1 MLQNKHLVLQQQLS
15 LIFFCDR
22 ALWRLIW
29 ISSHMTVNANPL
41 STVINKSSQ
50 RTYQRMRVRE
60 QALSNKSKLHS
71 LWHNMAFPLAH
82 FSKHSIISSTSIQ
95 LTAEY
100 TGDLSTSGEWKTSF
114 YFQSHWCASIESKLH
129 LQQFSKYDSSL
140 NSPNIHVQRGTTGNM
155 MQILDL
161 MWKWKWKQ

>member
-1 MLQNKHLVLQQQLS
+1 
-15 LIFFCDR
+15 
-22 ALWRLIW
+22 
-29 ISSHMTVNANPL
+29 MTVDANPL
-41 STVINKSSQ
+41 LTMINKSSECMWASAVKQ
-50 RTYQRMRVRE
+50 I
-60 QALSNKSKLHS
+60 KLHS

-100 TGDLSTSGEWKTSF
+100 TGDLSTNGVWKASF

-140 NSPNIHVQRGTTGNM
+140 NRPNIHVQRGTTGNM
-155 MQILDL
+155 MQILHLKKNFNLDL
-161 MWKWKWKQ
+161 MWKRKWKQLEIFSVNVCSSFFSAFLLETKAV